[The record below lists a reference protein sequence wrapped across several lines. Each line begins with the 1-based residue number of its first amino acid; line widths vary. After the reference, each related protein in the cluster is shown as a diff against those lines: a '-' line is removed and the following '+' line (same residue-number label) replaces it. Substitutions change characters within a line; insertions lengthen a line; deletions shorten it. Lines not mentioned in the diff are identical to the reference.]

1 MSYTKQCLSYS
12 NGKSKMQNSISNV
25 CYPLCKQR
33 SHVRA
38 CVCVRARTP
47 RVFVKETLK
56 HVALTA
62 CQERLEW
69 LGDQEGRNTFH
80 PTPSTSFDFCTMD
93 RLINSNK

>member
-1 MSYTKQCLSYS
+1 MYAILCV
-12 NGKSKMQNSISNV
+12 NSAHT
-25 CYPLCKQR
+25 C
-33 SHVRA
+33 VRV
-38 CVCVRARTP
+38 CVCARTP
-47 RVFVKETLK
+47 RIFVKETLK